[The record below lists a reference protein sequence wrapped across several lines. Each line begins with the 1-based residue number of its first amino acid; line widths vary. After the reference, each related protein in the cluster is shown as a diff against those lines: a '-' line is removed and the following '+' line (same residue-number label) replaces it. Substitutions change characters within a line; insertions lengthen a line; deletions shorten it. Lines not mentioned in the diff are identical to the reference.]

1 MQWVGFLSFTGYSE
15 YIEQFQKLKILE
27 MKNSIKLVMLFLLS
41 VIIVSCKKEDKS
53 PSYHKGD
60 LTILTDESFKSVT
73 EALAD
78 GYMIN
83 YPETKIKVVTRKED
97 LGFLDLLKGKA
108 RIAVMS
114 KELSP
119 EEIKAFEEQVDMK
132 ILPAKFAAD
141 AVVFVVPKS
150 STKTSISMDEIKSG
164 LQSDNKDFI
173 FDGTNSSNLNF
184 VAQKLKKQP
193 KDLKFSVIPGSQ
205 NIIEELNKYPNKI
218 GVIGLN
224 TFSRPYDKTSEK
236 LRELVKVL
244 PVENNGQLHSADSDG
259 LREMKY
265 PFTRVLYFLTNEG
278 NFNIA
283 NGFIRYSCTQLGQMI
298 VEKEGLQPYNIY
310 KREVQMR

>member
-1 MQWVGFLSFTGYSE
+1 
-15 YIEQFQKLKILE
+15 

>member
-1 MQWVGFLSFTGYSE
+1 MMNNF
-15 YIEQFQKLKILE
+15 KLLLI
-27 MKNSIKLVMLFLLS
+27 FLLAT
-41 VIIVSCKKEDKS
+41 IISCSKKEDKS
-53 PSYHKGD
+53 PSYYKGN

-73 EALAD
+73 EALAE

-83 YPETKIKVVTRKED
+83 YPDTKIKVITKKED
-97 LGFLDLLKGKA
+97 LGFLDLLNDKA

-114 KELSP
+114 KDLSA
-119 EEIKAFEEQVDMK
+119 EEIKAYEEQVDLK
-132 ILPAKFAAD
+132 FLPAKFAAD
-141 AVVFVVPKS
+141 AVIFIVPKN
-150 STKTSISMDEIKSG
+150 STKVSITMDEIKQG
-164 LQSDNKDFI
+164 MQSEDKKFI
-173 FDGTNSSNLNF
+173 FDGGNSSNLNF

-193 KDLKFSVIPGSQ
+193 KDLKFSIIPGSV
-205 NIIEELNKYPNKI
+205 NVIEELNKYPDKI

-236 LRELVKVL
+236 LREMVKIL
-244 PVENNGQLHSADSDG
+244 PIDVNGKLFTPDSDG

-310 KREVQMR
+310 RREVQMR

>member
-1 MQWVGFLSFTGYSE
+1 
-15 YIEQFQKLKILE
+15 
-27 MKNSIKLVMLFLLS
+27 MKNNFK
-41 VIIVSCKKEDKS
+41 VIILFVLCIIAVSCKKEDKS
-53 PSYHKGD
+53 PSYYKGD

-83 YPETKIKVVTRKED
+83 YPEAHLKVVTRKED

-108 RIAVMS
+108 RVAVMS
-114 KELSP
+114 RDLSP
-119 EEIKAFEEQVDMK
+119 EELKAFKEQVGSK
-132 ILPAKFAAD
+132 FLPARFAAD
-141 AVVFVVPKS
+141 AVVFIVPKN
-150 STKTSISMDEIKSG
+150 STRTSISMDEIQNG
-164 LQSDNKDFI
+164 LLSDKKEFI
-173 FDGTNSSNLNF
+173 FDGTNSSNLNY
-184 VAQKLKKQP
+184 VAQKLKKEP
-193 KDLKFSVIPGSQ
+193 KDLQFSVIPGSE
-205 NIIEELNKYPNKI
+205 NIIEQLNKYPDKI

-236 LRELVKVL
+236 LRDMVKIL
-244 PVENNGQLHSADSDG
+244 PVENKGKLYTPDSAG

-298 VEKEGLQPYNIY
+298 VQKEGLQPYNIY

>member
-150 STKTSISMDEIKSG
+150 STKTNISMDEIKSG

>member
-1 MQWVGFLSFTGYSE
+1 
-15 YIEQFQKLKILE
+15 
-27 MKNSIKLVMLFLLS
+27 MKNSIKLVILFVLS
-41 VIIVSCKKEDKS
+41 IIIVSCKKEDKS

-119 EEIKAFEEQVDMK
+119 EEVKAFEEQVDMK

-141 AVVFVVPKS
+141 AVVFVVPINS
-150 STKTSISMDEIKSG
+150 PKTSISMEEIKNG
-164 LQSDNKDFI
+164 LQSEDKNFI

-205 NIIEELNKYPNKI
+205 NIIEELNEYPNKI

-244 PVENNGQLHSADSDG
+244 PVENNGKLYSADSDG

>member
-1 MQWVGFLSFTGYSE
+1 
-15 YIEQFQKLKILE
+15 
-27 MKNSIKLVMLFLLS
+27 MKNSFKALLLGALS
-41 VIIVSCKKEDKS
+41 IIAVSCKKEDKS

-60 LTILTDESFKSVT
+60 LTILADESFKSVT
-73 EALAD
+73 EALAE

-83 YPETKIKVVTRKED
+83 YPDTRIKVVTKKED
-97 LGFLDLLKGKA
+97 LGFMDLLNDKA

-114 KELSP
+114 RDLSP
-119 EEIKAFEEQVDMK
+119 EEKKAYEEQVDLK
-132 ILPAKFAAD
+132 FLPAKFAAD
-141 AVVFVVPKS
+141 AVIFVVPKDS
-150 STKTSISMDEIKSG
+150 PKEKISMDEIKNG
-164 LQSDNKDFI
+164 LESDEKNFI

-193 KDLKFSVIPGSQ
+193 KDLKFSIIPGNQ
-205 NIIEELNKYPNKI
+205 NIIEELGKYPGKI

-224 TFSRPYDKTSEK
+224 TFSRPYDKTSQR
-236 LRELVKVL
+236 LREMVKVL
-244 PVENNGQLHSADSDG
+244 PVEDGGKLYTADSDG
-259 LREMKY
+259 MREMKY

-298 VEKEGLQPYNIY
+298 VEKEGLQPYNLY

>member
-1 MQWVGFLSFTGYSE
+1 
-15 YIEQFQKLKILE
+15 
-27 MKNSIKLVMLFLLS
+27 MKNSCKALMLCVLS
-41 VIIVSCKKEDKS
+41 VIAVGCKKEEKS

-60 LTILTDESFKSVT
+60 LTILADESFKSVT
-73 EALAD
+73 EALAE

-83 YPETKIKVVTRKED
+83 YPDTHIKVVTKKED
-97 LGFLDLLKGKA
+97 LGFIDLLNDKA

-114 KELSP
+114 RDLTP
-119 EEIKAFEEQVDMK
+119 EEKKTYEEQVDLK
-132 ILPAKFAAD
+132 FLPAKFAAD
-141 AVVFVVPKS
+141 AVIFVVPKDS
-150 STKTSISMDEIKSG
+150 PKESISMDEIKNG
-164 LQSDNKDFI
+164 MESDDKNFI

-193 KDLKFSVIPGSQ
+193 KDLKFSIIPGNQ
-205 NIIEELNKYPNKI
+205 NIIEELGKYPGKI

-224 TFSRPYDKTSEK
+224 TFSRPYDKTSQK
-236 LRELVKVL
+236 LREMVKVL
-244 PVENNGQLHSADSDG
+244 PIQDQGKLYTADSEG
-259 LREMKY
+259 MREMKY

-298 VEKEGLQPYNIY
+298 VEKEGLQPYNLY

>member
-1 MQWVGFLSFTGYSE
+1 MDYLES
-15 YIEQFQKLKILE
+15 IELFQELKIQE
-27 MKNSIKLVMLFLLS
+27 MRSSLKIALLS
-41 VIIVSCKKEDKS
+41 MVSIAAVSCKKEDKS

-83 YPETKIKVVTRKED
+83 YPDTHIKIVTKKED
-97 LGFLDLLKGKA
+97 LGFLDLLNDKA

-114 KELSP
+114 RDLSP
-119 EEIKAFEEQVDMK
+119 EEIKAYEEQVDLK
-132 ILPAKFAAD
+132 FLPAKFAAD
-141 AVVFVVPKS
+141 AVVFVVPKDS
-150 STKTSISMDEIKSG
+150 PKENISMEEINKG
-164 LQSDNKDFI
+164 LESDSKNFI

-193 KDLKFSVIPGSQ
+193 KDLKFSIIPGNQ
-205 NIIEELNKYPNKI
+205 NIVEELSKYPDKI

-236 LRELVKVL
+236 LREMVKIL
-244 PVENNGQLHSADSDG
+244 PVQDKGKLYTADYAN

-265 PFTRVLYFLTNEG
+265 PFTRTVYFLTNEG

-283 NGFIRYSCTQLGQMI
+283 NGFIRYACTQLGQMI
-298 VEKEGLQPYNIY
+298 VQKEGLQPYNIY